1 MVKGDIVLIQFPFTD
16 LSASKLRPAVV
27 LSHSDMDVMVCF
39 ITTRLVPATEID
51 IVLNPSFINGLRKT
65 SLVRVNKIA
74 TLEKRLIKG
83 LLGKL
88 DNEEINQLN
97 LNLKLVLQLT

>member
-1 MVKGDIVLIQFPFTD
+1 
-16 LSASKLRPAVV
+16 
-27 LSHSDMDVMVCF
+27 MDVMVCF